1 MAQLHIVRGQS
12 KAITVTLKVGG
23 VAQNTSGYTCEL
35 KVRKPGESTLELDL
49 ANARFTQTSTT
60 VKTVTLTKAE
70 TLALPLGDLEFQ
82 FRLVSGADNVLHKI
96 QTMTVYPAIFEA

>member
-1 MAQLHIVRGQS
+1 MARLHIVRGQS
-12 KAITVTLKVGG
+12 KAITVTLKIGG
-23 VAQNTSGYTCEL
+23 VAQNTSGHTCEL
-35 KVRKPGESTLELDL
+35 KVRKPGETDLELDL

-82 FRLVSGADNVLHKI
+82 FRLVSGTDNVLHKI
-96 QTMTVYPAIFEA
+96 QILTVYPAIFEA